1 MTKYSTAP
9 ALLYA
14 VHSLDIAEI
23 QMPRLIER
31 CLQLAGLQAE
41 INQKVVSLPAAPG
54 RLHINVAATMH
65 GIMVSPA
72 CLNSLYVRSV
82 IVGRYCCPV
91 LWGIASQALMGTC
104 NPKTRRGPGPQSSD
118 KFCPCR
124 GKGYLIGA

>member
-14 VHSLDIAEI
+14 VHSLDIAAI
-23 QMPRLIER
+23 QMPRLIDR

-82 IVGRYCCPV
+82 IVGRYCCPLLSLFFSHAV
-91 LWGIASQALMGTC
+91 Q
-104 NPKTRRGPGPQSSD
+104 PRHGPQVN
-118 KFCPCR
+118 
-124 GKGYLIGA
+124 